1 MSDTSAG
8 TFVTARP
15 GLTWDR
21 QVTAALAA
29 FGRDAALADARL
41 LSLSENATYLC
52 TFTDTPEA
60 PDAPAPL
67 VLRLHRPG
75 FRTLPQIRSELMWI
89 ERLRADGAVLTPAVV
104 PAPSGEPAVSFPGAG
119 GALQHAAL
127 FEFAPGAEP
136 DATDTDFADVME
148 LVGRE
153 TAALHRHALRWERPD
168 VFTRPD
174 WDLDNLIGAASL
186 WGRWRDNPDVR
197 ETRGGTE
204 VLGLAEEKLARE
216 LGAYGRSE
224 AVFGLIHGDLRA
236 ANLLVAPDA
245 VRLIDFDDCGTGWF
259 LYDLACS
266 LSFVEHD
273 LRVDGWVTAWLRGY
287 ESRRPLRDED
297 VRAVPALV
305 MLRRL
310 MLVAWV
316 HKRGDTDFAA
326 SLRPTFAAQSV
337 ELARRYLADGYLADV
352 RHER

>member
-1 MSDTSAG
+1 MTDTLA
-8 TFVTARP
+8 TTHP

-21 QVTAALAA
+21 QVGAALTAY
-29 FGRDAALADARL
+29 GRAGTLAEARL

-52 TFTDTPEA
+52 TFTDTPE
-60 PDAPAPL
+60 PL

-89 ERLRADGAVLTPAVV
+89 ERLRADGAVATPAVL
-104 PAPSGEPAVSFPGAG
+104 PTPSGERAASFPGADG
-119 GALQHAAL
+119 TVQHAAL

-136 DATDTDFADVME
+136 DTTDFTDVME

-153 TAALHRHALRWERPD
+153 TAALHTHALEWRRPD
-168 VFTRPD
+168 GFTRPD

-186 WGRWRDNPDVR
+186 WGRWRDNPDVAL
-197 ETRGGTE
+197 TSGGIQ
-204 VLGLAEEKLARE
+204 VLERAEAKLTRE
-216 LGAYGRSE
+216 LTTYGTGA

-259 LYDLACS
+259 LYDLACA
-266 LSFVEHD
+266 LSFAEHD
-273 LRVDGWVTAWLRGY
+273 PRAAGWVAAWLRGY
-287 ESRRPLRDED
+287 ESRRSLRDED

-316 HKRGDTDFAA
+316 HKRGDTPFAA
-326 SLRPTFAAQSV
+326 SLRPAFAAQTV
-337 ELARRYLADGYLADV
+337 ELARGYLADGYLTAV
-352 RHER
+352 RHGR

>member
-1 MSDTSAG
+1 MSFA
-8 TFVTARP
+8 
-15 GLTWDR
+15 
-21 QVTAALAA
+21 
-29 FGRDAALADARL
+29 
-41 LSLSENATYLC
+41 
-52 TFTDTPEA
+52 
-60 PDAPAPL
+60 
-67 VLRLHRPG
+67 
-75 FRTLPQIRSELMWI
+75 
-89 ERLRADGAVLTPAVV
+89 
-104 PAPSGEPAVSFPGAG
+104 GAG
-119 GALQHAAL
+119 GALQYAAL

-136 DATDTDFADVME
+136 DTTDTGTDFADVME

-168 VFTRPD
+168 GFTRPD
-174 WDLDNLIGAASL
+174 WDLDNLIGTASL

-197 ETRGGTE
+197 ETPGGTE
-204 VLGLAEEKLARE
+204 VLARAEEKVARE
-216 LGAYGRSE
+216 LDAYGRDE

-273 LRVDGWVTAWLRGY
+273 PRVDGWVRAWLRGY
-287 ESRRPLRDED
+287 EPRRPLRDED

-316 HKRGDTDFAA
+316 HKRGDTPFAA
-326 SLRPTFAAQSV
+326 SLRPLFAAQSV
-337 ELARRYLADGYLADV
+337 ELARRYLADGYLTAV
-352 RHER
+352 RDQP